1 MAKTKVAP
9 NPNVG
14 RNIGALMEASVSLPS
29 QPALAKRTGVAQ
41 STIGRILRGEVNPA
55 AETLHKIA
63 DAYDVNVDALY
74 LAPAAFLEAMRSGNL
89 RGHAAA
95 GNVTEVEPRRRVP
108 LISWVQAG
116 DFEDVH
122 DWLQPGE
129 ALDWVDV
136 YDTVPSDPSFALR
149 VNGDSMTSPHS
160 GELSFPEGTIIVVD
174 PTRGG
179 DAGDYVVAKDVL
191 TQKATF
197 KRLTTDGAR
206 WFLKPLNPAY
216 PTIEIDDPAL
226 RVIGRVIEYQVR
238 GKL

>member
-9 NPNVG
+9 HPNVG
-14 RNIGALMEASVSLPS
+14 KNIGALMEASVSLPS

-55 AETLHKIA
+55 AETLRKIA
-63 DAYDVNVDALY
+63 DAFEVNVDALY
-74 LAPAAFLEAMRSGNL
+74 LSPPKFLEAMHSGGLRS
-89 RGHAAA
+89 HASA
-95 GNVTEVEPRRRVP
+95 GNVTEIEPRQRVP

-129 ALDWVDV
+129 ALDWVHV
-136 YDTVPSDPSFALR
+136 YDTVPGDPSFALR
-149 VNGDSMTSPHS
+149 VSGDSMTSPHT
-160 GELSFPEGTIIVVD
+160 GDLSFPEGTIIVVD

-179 DAGDYVVAKDVL
+179 NAGDYVVAKDVA

-197 KRLTTDGAR
+197 KRLTTDGSR

-216 PTIEIDDPAL
+216 PTLEIDDPAL
-226 RVIGRVIEYQVR
+226 RVIGRVIEYQFR